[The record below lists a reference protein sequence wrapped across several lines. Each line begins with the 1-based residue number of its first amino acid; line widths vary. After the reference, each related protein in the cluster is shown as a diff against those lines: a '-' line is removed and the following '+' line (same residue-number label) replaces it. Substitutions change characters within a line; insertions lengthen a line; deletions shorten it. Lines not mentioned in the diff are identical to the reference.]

1 VKLKEVLF
9 NINVDRL
16 ALLSSLIEITS
27 VTMSY
32 MHTYQWVYR
41 AFFVWS
47 TWYCYVYL

>member
-27 VTMSY
+27 VTMFY
-32 MHTYQWVYR
+32 MHTYQWV
-41 AFFVWS
+41 
-47 TWYCYVYL
+47 L